1 MLQRT
6 ILITIL
12 CFFGLSSFAQEE
24 VSILL
29 DGQEFTVQTNKEFTY
44 KTLSGDSVKFTI
56 VGGMTA
62 PVTAQP
68 VKAVEVARTSTA
80 TSSKGKYKDAFL
92 SFNTPENLAMTKTSL
107 WTGIDQLSFTSGL
120 GSGLLIYQYAAFD
133 PTSLGN
139 HLLQDMLSTYDLADI
154 QTETTAI
161 QVGKKRARGKKATIR
176 TDAGTEIVEVYAY
189 PSGKGGLLI
198 SIYHAN
204 ANAVDQS
211 IEEFLSS
218 IKVY

>member
-1 MLQRT
+1 MIKHI
-6 ILITIL
+6 ILVLL
-12 CFFGLSSFAQEE
+12 CLIAGNAFPQEE
-24 VSILL
+24 VAILL
-29 DGQEFTVQTNKEFTY
+29 DGQEFMVETNKEFTY

-56 VGGMTA
+56 VGGISA
-62 PVTAQP
+62 PVAQP
-68 VKAVEVARTSTA
+68 VKVVEQVRSTSVA
-80 TSSKGKYKDAFL
+80 TSKGNYKDEFL

-107 WTGIDQLSFTSGL
+107 WAGIDQLSFSSGL
-120 GSGLLIYQYAAFD
+120 GSGLMIYQYAAFD

-139 HLLQDMLSTYDLADI
+139 HLLQDMLSAYDEGDI

-161 QVGKKRARGKKATIR
+161 QVGKKKARGKKATIH
-176 TDAGTEIVEVYAY
+176 TTTGTELVEVYAY

-198 SIYHAN
+198 TIFHAN
-204 ANAVDQS
+204 ANAPDNS